1 MKKVFENRFFQNLF
15 RFEFYL
21 CRVNNEKL
29 NVKPFKTSTIM
40 KKIFLAIACV
50 FTLATS
56 ACADNYQPVYE
67 EQLPERAQIFLATY
81 FPEAKISLARKE
93 IDVMELHYDVI
104 FTDGSKVE
112 FDRKGN
118 WIEVDCLNQ
127 PLPSG
132 IVPEAI
138 EKIIRTQYP
147 EAQATKI
154 ERDHREFDVKL
165 DNRVELTFNKDMQLV
180 DID

>member
-1 MKKVFENRFFQNLF
+1 
-15 RFEFYL
+15 
-21 CRVNNEKL
+21 
-29 NVKPFKTSTIM
+29 M
-40 KKIFLAIACV
+40 KKIFLALACV
-50 FTLATS
+50 CTLATT
-56 ACADNYQPVYE
+56 ACADNYQPVNQD
-67 EQLPERAQIFLATY
+67 QLPEKAQTFLATY

-93 IDVMELHYDVI
+93 IDVMEISYDVI

-118 WIEVDCLNQ
+118 WTEVDCLTN

-138 EKIIRTQYP
+138 ERLIRTQYP
-147 EAQATKI
+147 DAKATKI
-154 ERDHREFDVKL
+154 ERDHREVEVKL
-165 DNRVELTFNKDMQLV
+165 NNRVELTFNKKMQLI

>member
-1 MKKVFENRFFQNLF
+1 MKK
-15 RFEFYL
+15 
-21 CRVNNEKL
+21 
-29 NVKPFKTSTIM
+29 TI
-40 KKIFLAIACV
+40 LVLACV
-50 FTLATS
+50 FTLITS
-56 ACADNYQPVYE
+56 ACADNHQPINLS
-67 EQLPERAQIFLATY
+67 QLPEKAQTFLATY

-93 IDVMELHYDVI
+93 IDVMELTYDVI

-118 WIEVDCLNQ
+118 WTEVDCLTH

-138 EKIIRTQYP
+138 EKVIRTQYP

-154 ERDHREFDVKL
+154 
-165 DNRVELTFNKDMQLV
+165 
-180 DID
+180 

>member
-1 MKKVFENRFFQNLF
+1 
-15 RFEFYL
+15 
-21 CRVNNEKL
+21 
-29 NVKPFKTSTIM
+29 M
-40 KKIFLAIACV
+40 KKIFIALACV
-50 FTLATS
+50 FTLVTN
-56 ACADNYQPVYE
+56 ACADNYQPITQT
-67 EQLPERAQIFLATY
+67 QLPEKAQTFLATY

-93 IDVMELHYDVI
+93 IDVMELTYDVI
-104 FTDGSKVE
+104 FTDGTKVE

-118 WIEVDCLNQ
+118 WTEVDCLTH

-138 EKIIRTQYP
+138 EKVIRTQYP

-165 DNRVELTFNKDMQLV
+165 NTRVELTFNKNMQLV

>member
-1 MKKVFENRFFQNLF
+1 
-15 RFEFYL
+15 
-21 CRVNNEKL
+21 
-29 NVKPFKTSTIM
+29 M

-56 ACADNYQPVYE
+56 ACADNYQPVYQN
-67 EQLPERAQIFLATY
+67 QLPEKAQIFLATY

-93 IDVMELHYDVI
+93 VDVMELTYDVI

-118 WIEVDCLNQ
+118 WTEVDCLTN
-127 PLPSG
+127 PLPEG
-132 IVPEAI
+132 IVPDAI
-138 EKIIRTQYP
+138 CKVINAHYP
-147 EAQATKI
+147 EAKVTKI
-154 ERDHREFDVKL
+154 ERDHREVDVKL
-165 DNRVELTFNKDMQLV
+165 SNRVELTFNKNMQLV

>member
-1 MKKVFENRFFQNLF
+1 
-15 RFEFYL
+15 
-21 CRVNNEKL
+21 
-29 NVKPFKTSTIM
+29 M
-40 KKIFLAIACV
+40 KKIFIALACV
-50 FTLATS
+50 FTLVTN
-56 ACADNYQPVYE
+56 ACADNYQPVTQT
-67 EQLPERAQIFLATY
+67 QLPEKAQTFLATY
-81 FPEAKISLARKE
+81 FPEVKISLARKE
-93 IDVMELHYDVI
+93 IDVMELTYDVI

-118 WIEVDCLNQ
+118 WTEVDCLNQ

-138 EKIIRTQYP
+138 EKVIRTQYP

-165 DNRVELTFNKDMQLV
+165 NNRVELTFNKNMQLV